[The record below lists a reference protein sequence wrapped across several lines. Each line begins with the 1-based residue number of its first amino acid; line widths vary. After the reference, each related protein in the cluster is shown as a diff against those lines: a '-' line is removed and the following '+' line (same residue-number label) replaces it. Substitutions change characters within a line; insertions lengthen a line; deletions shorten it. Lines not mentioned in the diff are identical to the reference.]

1 MNKSFL
7 KIGIIFLA
15 CIALLTFP
23 IFKRA
28 SLERKILHDYEVLQK
43 PEAITDAKTL
53 KRVHHLG
60 QKYGYGEVYT
70 TLTTEQLFGP
80 QAEHP
85 YKSPPENTEK
95 SNTSTEGQDRI

>member
-1 MNKSFL
+1 MNKLFL

-28 SLERKILHDYEVLQK
+28 SLERKILHDYEVLLK
-43 PEAITDAKTL
+43 LEAITDAKTL
-53 KRVHHLG
+53 EQIHHLG

-70 TLTTEQLFGP
+70 TLTTEQIFGP

-85 YKSPPENTEK
+85 YKSP
-95 SNTSTEGQDRI
+95 TEGQDRI

>member
-1 MNKSFL
+1 MNKLFL

-43 PEAITDAKTL
+43 LEAITDAKTL
-53 KRVHHLG
+53 EQIHHLG

-70 TLTTEQLFGP
+70 TLTTEQIFGP
-80 QAEHP
+80 QAEHSS
-85 YKSPPENTEK
+85 KSHPKNIEK
-95 SNTSTEGQDRI
+95 SNTLAEGHDKI